1 MKYSYLYIAND
12 SNCYYSLEYQN
23 SFDRWDSNDSKFY
36 KFNELPYLEVDIFSN
51 DSKQYFTSG
60 QLNENLE
67 YELVPLI
74 KLSQSQLVDWIKQQ
88 KYRVRLK
95 QLGDI

>member
-12 SNCYYSLEYQN
+12 SNCYYSLEYQK
-23 SFDRWDSNDSKFY
+23 SFDREDSNVDKY
-36 KFNELPYLEVDIFSN
+36 YRLNDLPYLKVDIFPN
-51 DSKQYFTSG
+51 GSKQHFISA

-67 YELVPLI
+67 YEIVIPFELT
-74 KLSQSQLVDWIKQQ
+74 QSQLVDWIKQQ